1 MALFGAPTVHE
12 DDRERAVPAAL
23 ATRDFAEDE
32 AIELRIGITTGEALV
47 TLGARADQGELV
59 AEGRRAEADIQLQKA
74 LASYRSVG
82 ATRYIREG
90 EALLAATA

>member
-32 AIELRIGITTGEALV
+32 AIELRIGITTGEAL
-47 TLGARADQGELV
+47 
-59 AEGRRAEADIQLQKA
+59 
-74 LASYRSVG
+74 
-82 ATRYIREG
+82 
-90 EALLAATA
+90 LAATA